1 MTDTDQRGGGH
12 RRRWWGL
19 AAAVLSAGLAVG
31 LGSALLGGPAFVE
44 RVSVVND
51 SPYDIHVEV
60 TGEERAGW
68 LSVTTADHG
77 ATGLGLEVIDQGP
90 IWIFRFTAQGR
101 GGGEL
106 RVLRGDLQQA
116 GWTIE
121 VPDAVIDR
129 LRQAGATPTP

>member
-1 MTDTDQRGGGH
+1 MTDTDQRGGGQ

-19 AAAVLSAGLAVG
+19 AAAVISAGLAVG

-44 RVSVVND
+44 RVSVVNA

-60 TGEERAGW
+60 TGEARDGW
-68 LSVTTADHG
+68 LSVTTVDHG

-101 GGGEL
+101 DGGEL
-106 RVLRGDLQQA
+106 RILRRDLQQA
-116 GWTIE
+116 GWSIE

-129 LRQAGATPTP
+129 LRQAGASPTP